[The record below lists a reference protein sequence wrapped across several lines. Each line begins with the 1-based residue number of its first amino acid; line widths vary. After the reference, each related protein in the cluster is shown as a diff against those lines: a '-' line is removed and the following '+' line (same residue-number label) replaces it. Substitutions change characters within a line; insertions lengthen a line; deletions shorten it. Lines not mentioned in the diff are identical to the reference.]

1 VHPTRQRTGLP
12 VQRTAVPAPRRAA
25 GSWRAYAR
33 LAKLDVFDY
42 YLSALVVW
50 SLLAPA
56 ARLDPRD
63 LGVLAAFVAGEVAL
77 MACLVALDDRTG
89 YRDGSDRRNYGPD
102 APTRKL
108 RRKPLLAGTLTEP
121 QVVRFA
127 VLTFVAGA
135 LLWTVAVLSAPTP
148 PAWALVATAV
158 TLVLHPMYSWGLKLS
173 YRGFQELYLAAL
185 GYALVVAPYGLVA
198 GHADGYV
205 HVQAAIFGLGPL
217 LFGVYS
223 NTNDIAG
230 DRAVRRPTVA
240 VLTSPRGNAAFIA
253 CVSLA
258 ELALIVTAPL
268 AGGPWWFPLALL
280 PTILL
285 RANQFLLGFR
295 RRDIMRARKLGIG
308 IHRVT
313 VLTLVIV
320 NLVGAV

>member
-1 VHPTRQRTGLP
+1 VHPLRQRTGLP
-12 VQRTAVPAPRRAA
+12 SQRTVEPAHRRPG

-42 YLSALVVW
+42 YLSTLVVW
-50 SLLAPA
+50 TLLAPA
-56 ARLDPRD
+56 LRLDGRS
-63 LGVLAAFVAGEVAL
+63 LGVLAAFVVGEVAL

-89 YRDGSDRRNYGPD
+89 YHDGSDLRNYGPD
-102 APTRKL
+102 APARRL

-127 VLTFVAGA
+127 ALTFVAGT
-135 LLWTVAVLSAPTP
+135 LLWTVAVLAAPH
-148 PAWALVATAV
+148 PATWALVVTAV
-158 TLVLHPMYSWGLKLS
+158 TLVLYPMYSWGLKLS

-185 GYALVVAPYGLVA
+185 GWALVVAPYGLIT
-198 GHADGYV
+198 GHAGGYV
-205 HVQAAIFGLGPL
+205 QVQAVIFGLGPL

-240 VLTSPRGNAAFIA
+240 VLTSPRGNAVFIA

-258 ELALIVTAPL
+258 ELALIVCAPFV
-268 AGGPWWFPLALL
+268 GGPWWFPLAML

-320 NLVGAV
+320 NVVGAL